1 MSKPIQAQRHV
12 AIVDMVTADRVV
24 RVEDLA
30 EGLGVSENTIR
41 RDLAILE
48 QEGRVRRTKGGAV
61 LNDTDRVSG
70 AFTRRLSA
78 HRERK
83 TRIAHAAFAYI
94 DEGATII
101 LDAGTTTYELALLLH
116 DRCHLTVVTNS
127 VAVADA
133 LDDAE
138 GITVVVSGGILHRPS
153 RALIGPP
160 AESFFADV
168 HADAVFLAP
177 AGVSAEVGLTD
188 HNMHETPVKQRMLA
202 AAGRVIVLADSGKL
216 GRSAL
221 SLITPIVP
229 EHTVITDTD
238 ADSVRSQ
245 VLALERIGCDV
256 VTA

>member
-1 MSKPIQAQRHV
+1 MSKPIQAERHV
-12 AIVDMVTADRVV
+12 AILDMVTAERVV

-41 RDLAILE
+41 RDLAVLE

-61 LNDTDRVSG
+61 LNQSDRVSG
-70 AFTRRLSA
+70 TFTRRLSA

-83 TRIAHAAFAYI
+83 TRIAEAAMAYI
-94 DEGATII
+94 EEGATVI

-116 DRCHLTVVTNS
+116 GWCHLTVVTNS

-138 GITVVVSGGILHRPS
+138 GVTVVVSGGILHRPS
-153 RALIGPP
+153 RALVGPP

-168 HADAVFLAP
+168 HADTVFLAP

-188 HNMHETPVKQRMLA
+188 HNMQETPVKQRMIA
-202 AAGRVIVLADSGKL
+202 SACRVVVLADSGKL

-221 SLITPIVP
+221 SLITPIAA
-229 EHTVITDTD
+229 EHTIITDTE
-238 ADSVRSQ
+238 ADSG
-245 VLALERIGCDV
+245 RIHELQQLGC
-256 VTA
+256 TLIEA